1 MAGIIVNKIYFSTH
15 TSKYVMKR
23 LIFILLYTFLIS
35 CNHRVD
41 EEVTLE
47 LLNDKL
53 YSYDYD
59 AVKFNQEEII
69 YDSTYVKKSLNIVRY
84 KITNQSK
91 KSIAFFFRQYE
102 YFNTDEIDSEL
113 TKKFEGFGLSIFH
126 NNKVID
132 GSHITYQSF
141 PTNNWDEI
149 IKSKK
154 STFYGIIDFY
164 EALNKFKLANQKDNH
179 FSDLKRQ
186 YFVLF
191 PGQSKHFVTAVNLPL
206 RMPYDF
212 GWLSKIEF
220 DKAYTARVS
229 LRVFKQNSKELPKFI
244 QDEIEE
250 NKYHIFDGELYS
262 NKVPLVVMPSE
273 DIVSNK

>member
-1 MAGIIVNKIYFSTH
+1 
-15 TSKYVMKR
+15 MKR

-53 YSYDYD
+53 YSFDSKF
-59 AVKFNQEEII
+59 VKFNQESVI
-69 YDSTYVKKSLNIVRY
+69 YDSTYVKKSLNIVQY
-84 KITNQSK
+84 KITNHSK
-91 KSIAFFFRQYE
+91 KSIAFLYRQYE
-102 YFNTDEIDSEL
+102 YFITDEIDSEL

-126 NNKVID
+126 NNELID
-132 GSHITYQSF
+132 GSHITYQSI
-141 PTNNWDEI
+141 PKNNWEEI

-154 STFYGIIDFY
+154 STFYGIIDFN
-164 EALNKFKLANQKDNH
+164 EALNNFKLANEKDNH

-186 YFVLF
+186 YFVLY

-212 GWLSKIEF
+212 CWLSNIEF
-220 DKAYTARVS
+220 DKIYTTGIS
-229 LRVFKQNSKELPKFI
+229 LRIFKQNLKELPKFI
-244 QDEIEE
+244 QDEIKE
-250 NKYHIFDGELYS
+250 NKHHIFEGELNS
-262 NKVPLVVMPSE
+262 NRVPLVIMPSE
-273 DIVSNK
+273 EIFKY